1 MADRDQ
7 GVSRDKTSEL
17 RTALP
22 FMEEFPFSDYEIT
35 MIEKG
40 ENFIS
45 LGVSPILVNAFG
57 ENGTID
63 IINFYYIEDE
73 SNVSISIP
81 RYDIE
86 WIAKEASRVKKVD
99 ALRKTLDDALIE
111 PSLLAK
117 VKAIKL
123 SRKFTKSID
132 CDNITGLDVNELLL
146 EFTKLHETV
155 LSSKIKLGLQKL
167 SEASLKSTE
176 FSEKQFKA
184 VESFL
189 NFQIHYAKILLGIII
204 AAKIY

>member
-7 GVSRDKTSEL
+7 EVSRDKTSEL
-17 RTALP
+17 RTELP

-35 MIEKG
+35 MIERG
-40 ENFIS
+40 ETFIS

-63 IINFYYIEDE
+63 IINFQYIEDDSKVAISLPKYDVEFIADE
-73 SNVSISIP
+73 STRI
-81 RYDIE
+81 
-86 WIAKEASRVKKVD
+86 KKID
-99 ALRKTLDDALIE
+99 SLRKTLDDALIE
-111 PSLLAK
+111 SNILTK
-117 VKAIKL
+117 VKAIKV
-123 SRKFTKSID
+123 SRKFTKSIK
-132 CDNITGLDVNELLL
+132 CDNITGLDFNELLL

-155 LSSKIKLGLQKL
+155 LSSKVKLGLQKL

-176 FSEKQFKA
+176 FSERQFKA
-184 VESFL
+184 VEAFL